1 MADREGTVLNELILQ
16 LLDGTIGDEELS
28 RLNNELADNPEA
40 LRRYSEFMMSHAAL
54 RHRGGVSAAP
64 DGLTRG
70 SSSNDYED
78 LLRLLGQMERTAPV
92 DEILGEAIERDKQVR
107 AGDATRLDDAQKE
120 AIRKAAEGALERF
133 IIEERRRQE
142 ELAYKLYISRRRSLA
157 LGIGSLAALLVVCVW
172 LLVPRPHLPTPTT
185 ATAAPAV
192 ATMIHAYEA
201 RWDLAHI
208 APIVGTELTSGPIK
222 LIEGLVEI
230 RFKTGAR
237 VIVEAPA
244 EMNLVDERTAYLT
257 SGALTAYVPEPVTG
271 FVVETP
277 SVRVTDLGT
286 QFGLLAYEGGATD
299 VHMLSGSVRA
309 LFRGAEGDELPY
321 PRHLYRN
328 DAMSF
333 DAAAGKVSHL
343 DLDRE
348 RFALSWDDVLYKP
361 RISGA
366 IKFQRSVPSSLREDA
381 VQSDRS
387 IHLFLEAT
395 DVSLIHDV
403 TVDINEPRQ
412 YQGHQGLFLAIQAGL
427 KVDSYLVHWDPAS
440 SDELTRIAS
449 GSVTFRR
456 PIVGLI
462 FNEGRLSATDSLF
475 GAAATEYAT
484 YLVGRGLET
493 GTGGDSVALSQ
504 DRLTLQ
510 LELRAPSALD
520 EIRILV
526 AAATAKQQ

>member
-1 MADREGTVLNELILQ
+1 MDSRTTDSLDSLLILSLEGVITDEQ
-16 LLDGTIGDEELS
+16 VNQLNLLMRDSAENMQYCIDFVLIAACLRKSRGLLDDSGRSFTLHHVDDILGGTIE
-28 RLNNELADNPEA
+28 
-40 LRRYSEFMMSHAAL
+40 
-54 RHRGGVSAAP
+54 
-64 DGLTRG
+64 
-70 SSSNDYED
+70 
-78 LLRLLGQMERTAPV
+78 Q
-92 DEILGEAIERDKQVR
+92 DKQVR
-107 AGDATRLDDAQKE
+107 AGDAERLDDAQKE
-120 AIRKAAEGALERF
+120 AIRKAAGEALERF

-142 ELAYKLYISRRRSLA
+142 ELAYKLYISRRRRLTI
-157 LGIGSLAALLVVCVW
+157 GIGSLAAVLTTVVCIW
-172 LLVPRPHLPTPTT
+172 LLGPRSHLPTPVKPPTT
-185 ATAAPAV
+185 VMTAPAV
-192 ATMIHAYEA
+192 ATMTHAYEA

-257 SGALTAYVPEPVTG
+257 SGALTAYVPEPATG

-286 QFGLLAYEGGATD
+286 RFGLLVNGGGSSD
-299 VHMLSGSVRA
+299 VHMLSGSVRV

-321 PRHLYRN
+321 LRLLYRN
-328 DAMSF
+328 AAMRF
-333 DAAAGKVSHL
+333 DAAVGKVSHL

-348 RFALSWDDVLYKP
+348 RFCLSWDDVLYKP

-366 IKFQRSVPSSLREDA
+366 IKFQTSIPSSLREDA
-381 VQSDRS
+381 VQSDRN

-395 DVSLIHDV
+395 DVSLTHDV
-403 TVDINEPRQ
+403 MVDIIEPGH
-412 YQGHQGLFLAIQAGL
+412 YQGHQGLSVAVQAGL

-440 SDELTRIAS
+440 RDKLTQIAS

-462 FNEGRLSATDSLF
+462 ISEDRLSATDSLF
-475 GAAATEYAT
+475 GAAATDYAT
-484 YLVGRGLET
+484 YLLSRGLET
-493 GTGGDSVALSQ
+493 EGDTVALSQ

-510 LELRAPSALD
+510 LGLRAPTAVD

-526 AAATAKQQ
+526 AAPTAKQQ